1 MCFPM
6 CKRGRLPFL
15 RTVLKRYLVLGII
28 GLMLVG
34 FTLAGCQ
41 TGGAGSNGETGDG
54 WFDSPGRQENYD
66 DRSLMEEIGP
76 DASPVD
82 GF

>member
-1 MCFPM
+1 
-6 CKRGRLPFL
+6 
-15 RTVLKRYLVLGII
+15 
-28 GLMLVG
+28 MLIG

-41 TGGAGSNGETGDG
+41 TGGAGSNDKTGDG
-54 WFDSPGRQENYD
+54 WFGSPGRQEYYD
-66 DRSLMEEIGP
+66 DLSLQEEIGP